1 MKKIIFSIF
10 ALALLAFALVSCG
23 EDQPEDKPQEQPT
36 TQDVTKRDVLLED
49 ATKNQMYNVTNQHYN
64 NWNNF
69 DVEGQ
74 KPEDSQM
81 KAAKINDVKNQAL
94 ADKLAARD
102 IKYLYVFEGFVAGT
116 EEVWAGW
123 TTKAAKGAELVVLDG
138 SYAVKAI
145 VTSVKE
151 IEGVVTYSAK
161 TWMPDTNN
169 KFYAE
174 NLTPDVLWTSPNNAA
189 EADAN
194 GFSWNYNPTLVG
206 GAGEYTIVLA
216 VYGKDAPK
224 DASGTVY
231 GGAFAAFKTK
241 DLQEYVKP
249 TDQSVVAE
257 GDVVGVI
264 GANGDWEND
273 VVMTLNADGKY
284 EAEVEFTTPDDK
296 GKFEFKVRLNHAWAS
311 NWGNADGSNAS
322 VPAAGKYKVI
332 FNPFTTEITAV
343 PANA

>member
-23 EDQPEDKPQEQPT
+23 EDKPQEEPQEPT

-64 NWNNF
+64 AWNNF
-69 DVEGQ
+69 NVEGQ

-102 IKYLYVFEGFVAGT
+102 IKYLYVFEGFQAGL

-123 TTKAAKGAELVVLDG
+123 TTKAVKGGELAVLDG

-161 TWMPDTNN
+161 TWMPDTNF

-174 NLTPDVLWTSPNNAA
+174 NLTPDALWLTPNYS
-189 EADAN
+189 EVKDEQ
-194 GFSWNYNPTLVG
+194 GFDWTANPTLIG

-216 VYGKDAPK
+216 VYGKNAPK
-224 DASGTVY
+224 DANGNAYS
-231 GGAFAAFKTK
+231 GAFAAFKTK
-241 DLQEYVKP
+241 DLAEWVKP
-249 TDQSVVAE
+249 ANQSEVGE

-264 GANGDWEND
+264 GANGAWGDND
-273 VVMTLNADGKY
+273 DIMMTLNADGNY
-284 EAEVEFTTPDDK
+284 EAVVEFTS
-296 GKFEFKVRLNHAWAS
+296 GLEFKIRLNHAWEK
-311 NWGNADGSNAS
+311 NWGVDGGNAT
-322 VPAAGKYKVI
+322 VPAAGKYKVV
-332 FNPFTTEITAV
+332 FNPYTTEITAI
-343 PANA
+343 PANE

>member
-23 EDQPEDKPQEQPT
+23 EDQPQDQPQDQPT
-36 TQDVTKRDVLLED
+36 TQDVTARDVLLED

-64 NWNNF
+64 AWNNF
-69 DVEGQ
+69 NVEGQ

-94 ADKLAARD
+94 ADLLAARD
-102 IKYLYVFEGFVAGT
+102 IKYLYVFEGFQAGT

-123 TTKAAKGAELVVLDG
+123 TTKAVKGGELAVLDG

-161 TWMPDTNN
+161 TWMPDTNF

-174 NLTPDVLWTSPNNAA
+174 NLTPDALWLTPNYS
-189 EADAN
+189 EVADEQ
-194 GFSWNYNPTLVG
+194 GFDWTANPTLIG

-216 VYGKDAPK
+216 VYGKNAPK
-224 DASGTVY
+224 DANGNAYS
-231 GGAFAAFKTK
+231 GAFAAFKTK
-241 DLQEYVKP
+241 DLAEYVKP
-249 TDQSVVAE
+249 SDQSVVAE

-264 GANGDWEND
+264 GANGDWNND

-296 GKFEFKVRLNHAWAS
+296 GKFEFKIRLNHDWAS

-322 VPAAGKYKVI
+322 VPAAGKYKVV
-332 FNPFTTEITAV
+332 FNPYTTEITAV